1 METEVDAEVEE
12 EKGWRQS
19 PKDGGGETKPKKGD
33 QKRTRWGD

>member
-19 PKDGGGETKPKKGD
+19 PKGGEGRLNQRRND